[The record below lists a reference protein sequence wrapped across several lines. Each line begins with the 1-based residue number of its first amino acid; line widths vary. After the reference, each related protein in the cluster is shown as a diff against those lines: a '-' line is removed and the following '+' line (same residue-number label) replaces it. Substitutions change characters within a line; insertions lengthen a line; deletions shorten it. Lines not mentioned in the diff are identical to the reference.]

1 MITAPARVETPAGP
15 SRSRSASRRGRRV
28 LGLLACL
35 VGLVVVTLLSVA
47 IGSRE
52 VSLEE
57 ILRAFTDPS
66 ATGLAEEA
74 VRARVPRT
82 VLGLLVGAAL
92 GLSGAIMQGV
102 TRNPLADPGILGV
115 NTGASLF
122 VVAGMAFFGM
132 TTMTQYIWLAL
143 AGAAAAAVFVYTVGS
158 MGRGGATPLK
168 LALAGAATTAALSSL
183 ISAIVLPR
191 VDALQVFR
199 FWQIGGIGGASFET
213 MATVAPF
220 LAVGAALSLLSAR
233 SLDALALGD
242 DLATGLGGR
251 IKTARAVAALGGVL
265 LCGAATAIAG
275 PIGFIGL
282 VVPHVAR
289 IVTGSDY
296 RWILPYSVGFG
307 AFLLLL
313 ADVVGRVVTR
323 PSDVEVGIITA
334 IIGAPVF
341 IAVVRRTKI
350 KEL

>member
-1 MITAPARVETPAGP
+1 MAPARVEAPIGP
-15 SRSRSASRRGRRV
+15 SRARSASRRRRRV

-35 VGLVVVTLLSVA
+35 VGLVVVVVLSVS

-52 VSLEE
+52 VSLAEVVS
-57 ILRAFTDPS
+57 AFTDPT

-92 GLSGAIMQGV
+92 GLAGAIMQGV

-122 VVAGMAFFGM
+122 VVAGIAFFGM
-132 TTMTQYIWLAL
+132 TTFTDYIWLAL
-143 AGAAAAAVFVYTVGS
+143 AGAAASAVFVYTVGS
-158 MGRGGATPLK
+158 LGRGGATPLK

-199 FWQIGGIGGASFET
+199 FWQIGGIGGADWDS
-213 MATVAPF
+213 MVMVVPF
-220 LAVGAALSLLSAR
+220 LAVGALLSLLSAR

-242 DLATGLGGR
+242 ELATGLGGNVAA
-251 IKTARAVAALGGVL
+251 ARAVAALGGVL

-289 IVTGSDY
+289 MLTGSHY

-307 AFLLLL
+307 ALLLLL

-341 IAVVRRTKI
+341 IAVVRRQKI